1 MILRHVEYADAEAN
15 VVEDA
20 IHVSLVQLV
29 DECLFW
35 GKPNWEGGIGVLSCC
50 AKSWNLLT
58 WSGARLVLC
67 TSISLLSHVPILL
80 LFISGKLVQPKIIK
94 K

>member
-35 GKPNWEGGIGVLSCC
+35 GEAKLGGVYRG
-50 AKSWNLLT
+50 
-58 WSGARLVLC
+58 LVLLC
-67 TSISLLSHVPILL
+67 EKLESFDLERSEASLVY
-80 LFISGKLVQPKIIK
+80 
-94 K
+94 